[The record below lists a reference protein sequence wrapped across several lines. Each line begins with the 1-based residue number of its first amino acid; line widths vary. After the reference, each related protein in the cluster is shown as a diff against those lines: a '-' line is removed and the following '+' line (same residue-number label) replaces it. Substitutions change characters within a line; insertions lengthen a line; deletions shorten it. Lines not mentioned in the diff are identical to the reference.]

1 MINKLKKNS
10 GNVKMKGDSNNFNEI
25 SESIIEEN
33 VEKFPED
40 DEDSIK
46 TTNYNH
52 LQRN

>member
-1 MINKLKKNS
+1 
-10 GNVKMKGDSNNFNEI
+10 MKGDSNNFNEI

-46 TTNYNH
+46 MNNYT
-52 LQRN
+52 